1 MIKKDLLKEYLGKNN
16 IQTNKN
22 YQGIK
27 LSINKKEI
35 LIKGTQLD
43 LIELADYILDIALS
57 EEKRNHV
64 HLGKDTLLND
74 NSEMEE
80 LIIEKEE

>member
-1 MIKKDLLKEYLGKNN
+1 MIKKNLLKEYLEKNS
-16 IQTNKN
+16 IQTNTN
-22 YQGIK
+22 FQGIE
-27 LSINKKEI
+27 LSRNQREV
-35 LIKGTQLD
+35 LIKGTQSD

-57 EEKRNHV
+57 EEKKDHV

-74 NSEMEE
+74 KSEIEE